1 MRRPQ
6 SGQTGDSDSGSL
18 GVGRDERRVGVK
30 KAKQTKQNER
40 NEKRRSILRKERK
53 KERKMSGMNA
63 AYTRYRYMYRV

>member
-30 KAKQTKQNER
+30 KAKQNER
-40 NEKRRSILRKERK
+40 NEKRRSILRKQRK
-53 KERKMSGMNA
+53 KERKKNVWHERCI
-63 AYTRYRYMYRV
+63 YKI